1 MKVNKKLITIISF
14 YLISYHQAQ
23 ASGFKINEQSLKSVA
38 LSSAYVAG
46 AYGADSSYFNP
57 ANMGFTYGGNA
68 YKRKNQIRK
77 TYRARRCIRGS
88 HCVISKEVIEEDRHE
103 LEIALTGIYIPG
115 FNFSTDTRTKKL
127 GEGSINWGLTS
138 ETYMRVPLNDTIMNL
153 ATALGV
159 NLNSLK
165 DPIIM
170 QHGGAGNLN
179 QHGTLGYVEE
189 GTKVKGAAES
199 TIFPVPKIFYKSK
212 SFLNAGGGGFNI
224 GVAFTAPSGLA
235 MNWNGEAGAFL
246 KDVMIAMVELSPA
259 ISYQFREIFGIGISP
274 RILYGMGNFNNIVYV
289 PLNGSVLTNLKDYDE
304 IPEEMI
310 PEAMKELI
318 YAVNTTTGIAG
329 FAGLFA
335 GGGAHFNNKMR
346 YKAPTLF
353 NPDVWFGM
361 PPVEDLGDPR
371 NVAEYNKK
379 VEEVNKKIKNN
390 WNWYKNEW
398 ANGNLE
404 WKYNNKTCAS
414 QTTICLPTLF
424 NPVSNQTYNTTL
436 PNGQSAT
443 GYKYVNG
450 INYCIQN
457 GYSTSG
463 FFGCQNVGSAMA
475 EAKKLGAYINCYTG
489 TFYDL
494 NGNLQKSNPGPC
506 AYPNPTET
514 DADGAPRGYLPL
526 MDAKAVAE
534 AFGMGNMDIS
544 TALRGSTRVDQ
555 KSNGADLAFGYRAG
569 ITIRPLNFDNYTLTI
584 SGVYDSPVE
593 FDFKGKLDATTYIG
607 GSLGNINMKADLN
620 LKTQLPAQL
629 KIGIAQ
635 RLYNF
640 TLELVYEKIYWAAG
654 KKFDFAFSN
663 PQFTALDQNSIIAS
677 FTKEQIEG
685 MMNLANYDAVAMGK
699 GWKNTNAYRI
709 GMSYMFS
716 GGSVIMGSLAY
727 DESPVPQDQI
737 GIPDSTAYVV
747 GAGIN
752 IPLTSRFSLGG
763 SASVYLKDGSKSI
776 YQSEN
781 GMGKL
786 ILVNASMGYSW

>member
-1 MKVNKKLITIISF
+1 MDINLIKVNKKLITIISF
-14 YLISYHQAQ
+14 YLVSHHQAQ

-38 LSSAYVAG
+38 LSSAYVAS

-57 ANMGFTYGGNA
+57 ANMGFTYGV
-68 YKRKNQIRK
+68 KK
-77 TYRARRCIRGS
+77 TYRARTCNSRYG
-88 HCVISKEVIEEDRHE
+88 CVVSSDNKTQDDHE

-115 FNFSTDTRTKKL
+115 FNFSTDTTTKKI

-138 ETYMRVPLNDTIMNL
+138 QTYMHVPLNDSIMNL

-165 DPIIM
+165 DPIILE
-170 QHGGAGNLN
+170 HGGVGNTN
-179 QHGTLGYVEE
+179 QHGTIGYVEE
-189 GTKVKGAAES
+189 GTKVSGSADS

-212 SFLNAGGGGFNI
+212 SFLNAGGGGFNVGI
-224 GVAFTAPSGLA
+224 SFTAPSGLA

-259 ISYQFREIFGIGISP
+259 ISYQFREIIGIGISP

-289 PLNGSVLTNLKDYDE
+289 PLNGNVLTNLKDYNE

-310 PEAMKELI
+310 PAAMKDLI
-318 YAVNTTTGIAG
+318 YAVNTTTGVAG
-329 FAGLFA
+329 FAGLFV
-335 GGGAHFNNKMR
+335 GGGAHYNNTLR
-346 YKAPTLF
+346 YQMPTLF
-353 NPDVWFGM
+353 NPEAWFGM
-361 PPVEDLGDPR
+361 PDVSALGDPR
-371 NVAEYNKK
+371 NVTEYNKK
-379 VEEVNKKIKNN
+379 VAEINKKIKDN

-398 ANGNLE
+398 SNGHLE
-404 WKYNNKTCAS
+404 WRYNDKTCAS

-424 NPVSNQTYNTTL
+424 NPVSNQTYTTTL
-436 PNGQSAT
+436 PNGQSTT
-443 GYKYVNG
+443 GYKFVNG

-457 GYSTSG
+457 GYSTSW
-463 FFGCQNVGSAMA
+463 FFGCQNLGSTMD
-475 EAKKLGAYINCYTG
+475 EARKLGAYINCYTG

-494 NGNLQKSNPGPC
+494 NGNLQTSNPGPC
-506 AYPNPTET
+506 AHPNPTET

-526 MDAKAVAE
+526 MDAKALAE

-544 TALRGSTRVDQ
+544 TALRGSTRVEQ
-555 KSNGADLAFGYRAG
+555 KSNGADLAFGYRVG
-569 ITIRPLNFDNYTLTI
+569 ITIRPLSFENYSLTI
-584 SGVYDSPVE
+584 SGVYDSPVV
-593 FDFKGKLDATTYIG
+593 FDLKGKLDATTYIG

-629 KIGIAQ
+629 KIGLAQ
-635 RLYNF
+635 RFYNF
-640 TLELVYEKIYWAAG
+640 TLELVYEKIYWADG

-663 PQFTALDQNSIIAS
+663 PTFTALDPNSIIGT
-677 FTKEQIEG
+677 FTKEQLES
-685 MMNLANYDAVAMGK
+685 MMSLANYDAVAMGN
-699 GWKNTNAYRI
+699 GWKNTSAYRV
-709 GMSYMFS
+709 GVSYMFS
-716 GGSVIMGSLAY
+716 GGSVLMGSLAY

-737 GIPDSTAYVV
+737 GIPDSTAYVI

-763 SASVYLKDGSKSI
+763 SASIYLKDGSKSI